1 MSKLRFYRDDD
12 NAPRAVGNDEES
24 RVLAQLL
31 ESDIQDDV
39 VTCRELLERIRV
51 INQADAPLAH
61 TGNSFLLTLTQEAAT
76 VGTLSPDSDKEV
88 TLDRDK
94 VVLALKNWLNF
105 IS

>member
-39 VTCRELLERIRV
+39 ITCRELLEDIRGAA
-51 INQADAPLAH
+51 QADAPLVH
-61 TGNSFLLTLTQEAAT
+61 TGNSFMLTLTQEAAT
-76 VGTLSPDSDKEV
+76 IRNLSLDSDKEL
-88 TLDRDK
+88 TLDGNK
-94 VVLALKNWLNF
+94 VALALENWFKF

>member
-39 VTCRELLERIRV
+39 ITCRELLEGIRGA
-51 INQADAPLAH
+51 NQADAPLVH
-61 TGNSFLLTLTQEAAT
+61 TGNSFMLTLTQEAAT
-76 VGTLSPDSDKEV
+76 IRNLSLDSDKEL
-88 TLDRDK
+88 TLDGNK
-94 VVLALKNWLNF
+94 VALALENWFKF

>member
-24 RVLAQLL
+24 SALAQLL
-31 ESDIQDDV
+31 ESDIQDDA

-51 INQADAPLAH
+51 NDQADAPLVH
-61 TGNSFLLTLTQEAAT
+61 TGNSFMLTLTQKNAT
-76 VGTLSPDSDKEV
+76 IGTLSLDNDKQF
-88 TLDRDK
+88 TLDSRT
-94 VVLALKNWLNF
+94 VELELNNWLNF